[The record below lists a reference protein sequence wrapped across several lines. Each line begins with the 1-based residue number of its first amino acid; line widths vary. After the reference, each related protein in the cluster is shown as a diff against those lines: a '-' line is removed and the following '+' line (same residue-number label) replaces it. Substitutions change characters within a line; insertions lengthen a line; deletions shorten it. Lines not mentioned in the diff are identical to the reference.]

1 MVYLK
6 PSFEEI
12 RNLIFDLYMKIIKSG
27 WKQDVNVGIGRGGLF
42 VLRILQDY
50 YISAGV
56 KLPYSVVVAERYTGV
71 NSGDKLLVKGLDEQF
86 VKDRKV
92 LVVDDVADQGY
103 TLAGVV
109 QEITNR
115 GAKEVRTA
123 TVHMK
128 TSTTFIPDYYVSST
142 DAWIIYP
149 WELYETIRQ
158 IVESM
163 IDDDPKQIYWELTA
177 KANVTPEEI
186 RRLNLLTSISQ
197 LPEPLKMKIRQVA
210 SYAEP

>member
-12 RNLIFDLYMKIIKSG
+12 RNLIFDLYMKIVKSG
-27 WKQDVNVGIGRGGLF
+27 WRQDVNVGIGRGGLF

-56 KLPYSVVVAERYTGV
+56 KLPYSVVVAERYTGL

-86 VKDRKV
+86 IKDRKV

-103 TLAGVV
+103 TLSGVA
-109 QEITNR
+109 QEIAKY
-115 GAKEVRTA
+115 GAREVRTA

-128 TSTTFIPDYYVSST
+128 TSTTFMPDFYVSST
-142 DAWIIYP
+142 NAWIIYP

-158 IVESM
+158 IVEKM
-163 IDDDPKQIYWELTA
+163 MEDDPKQIYWELTA

-186 RRLNLLTSISQ
+186 RRLKALTSISQ
-197 LPEPLKMKIRQVA
+197 LPEPLKSKINQIA
-210 SYAEP
+210 FYAEP